1 MSDHF
6 TTCLAA
12 KILRAQ
18 GFRVCSATLRQWRW
32 RGIGPPFVKL
42 TPGGPCYYSRESL
55 DAWVASRS
63 FKNTAEASAATNAM
77 GQG

>member
-1 MSDHF
+1 MSDYL

-12 KILRAQ
+12 KMLRAQ
-18 GFRVCSATLRQWRW
+18 GFSVTAATMRQWRW
-32 RGIGPPFVKL
+32 RGIGPRYVKL
-42 TPGGPCYYSRESL
+42 TPGSPCYYSRESL

-63 FKNTAEASAATNAM
+63 FKNTAEASAAANAV

>member
-1 MSDHF
+1 MSDHVN
-6 TTCLAA
+6 TGLAA
-12 KILRAQ
+12 RILRAQ

-55 DAWVASRS
+55 DAWVTSRS
-63 FKNTAEASAATNAM
+63 FRNTAEASAAANNA
-77 GQG
+77 GQR